1 VKNMPH
7 EIKDLT
13 KLDDIIAQSTECR
26 VKRIGDMVKIKFRT
40 KKKLYTIKVSV
51 SEAEAIRARI
61 SVPIVDY

>member
-1 VKNMPH
+1 MPH

-40 KKKLYTIKVSV
+40 KKKLYTIKLPLK
-51 SEAEAIRARI
+51 EAEAII
-61 SVPIVDY
+61 NDLSSKIDVVGFS